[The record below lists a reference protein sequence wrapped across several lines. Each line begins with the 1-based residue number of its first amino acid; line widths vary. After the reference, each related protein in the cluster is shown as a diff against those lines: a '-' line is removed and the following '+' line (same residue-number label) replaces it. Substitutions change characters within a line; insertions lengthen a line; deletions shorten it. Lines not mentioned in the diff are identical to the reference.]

1 VAGPVLERVAS
12 GQAASPALRMS
23 AVLADAI
30 LRDELLAPGF
40 LTSALAE
47 RVRAARIA
55 GAQVTVDVARPGDA
69 VLSGTARRLL
79 AAGRQTT
86 LPSAGARTSAVPWA
100 ARSATASS

>member
-1 VAGPVLERVAS
+1 MPPWKTRGAWPGSVLERVAS
-12 GQAASPALRMS
+12 GQAPSPALRLS
-23 AVLADAI
+23 AVLADAT

-55 GAQVTVDVARPGDA
+55 GAQVTVA
-69 VLSGTARRLL
+69 
-79 AAGRQTT
+79 
-86 LPSAGARTSAVPWA
+86 AGARTSAVPWS

>member
-69 VLSGTARRLL
+69 ALSETRRLL

-86 LPSAGARTSAVPWA
+86 LPSVGARTSAVPWA